1 MVEAPP
7 DLQPESPRVPLPPPI
22 IPETE
27 DSTPSPVSETSSG
40 YISTS
45 ISTATLS
52 DVYTLSWDLPPPPS
66 SRRTDSCEGTADAG
80 EEGLAAE
87 RPPLAP
93 QPSQA
98 PESLLVWGDAAEEKT
113 EPDGGPSLR
122 TGEGPP
128 RTDPEPD
135 SKAEPESL
143 LAQEDEKDPTEKQPS
158 AQTQELDP
166 PSEAP
171 ESGTGRDQIPEDPP
185 VLVPSPASSGGE
197 QVVLNEAVTEAAP
210 QVPDSGFAPNHDV
223 PAAPAPVQSDV
234 QNSKRNPT
242 GTGPFKIQ
250 KVKSSDLKSF
260 QPILGADE
268 AATGRADHSSG
279 SSLAAPPE
287 SLEIIS
293 DSEGDAAAAAALP
306 DWLKEGELVTVGGNK
321 SGTVRYVGPTDFA
334 EGTWVGVELD
344 APAGE

>member
-1 MVEAPP
+1 M
-7 DLQPESPRVPLPPPI
+7 PLPPPI

-80 EEGLAAE
+80 EEEFAAE
-87 RPPLAP
+87 RPPLAL

-98 PESLLVWGDAAEEKT
+98 PESLLVWDDAAEEKT

-158 AQTQELDP
+158 AQTQELQP

-171 ESGTGRDQIPEDPP
+171 ESSPGRDQIPEDPP
-185 VLVPSPASSGGE
+185 VSVPFPRE
-197 QVVLNEAVTEAAP
+197 QVGLNEAVTEAAP
-210 QVPDSGFAPNHDV
+210 QVPDSGFTPNNDV
-223 PAAPAPVQSDV
+223 PAVQSDV
-234 QNSKRNPT
+234 QNSKPNPT

-268 AATGRADHSSG
+268 AATGRADRSGG
-279 SSLAAPPE
+279 SSLAPPPE

-293 DSEGDAAAAAALP
+293 DSEGDASTAAALP

-334 EGTWVGVELD
+334 EGTWVGVELE

>member
-1 MVEAPP
+1 M
-7 DLQPESPRVPLPPPI
+7 PLPPPI

-52 DVYTLSWDLPPPPS
+52 DVYTLSWDLPPLPPPS

-87 RPPLAP
+87 RPPLAL
-93 QPSQA
+93 QLSQA
-98 PESLLVWGDAAEEKT
+98 PESLLVWDDAAEEKT

-122 TGEGPP
+122 ADEGPP
-128 RTDPEPD
+128 RMVPEPD

-143 LAQEDEKDPTEKQPS
+143 LAQEDETDPTEKQPS
-158 AQTQELDP
+158 GQTQELHP
-166 PSEAP
+166 PSGAP
-171 ESGTGRDQIPEDPP
+171 EASPGRDQIPEDPRDS
-185 VLVPSPASSGGE
+185 VPSPASSGGE
-197 QVVLNEAVTEAAP
+197 QAGLNEAGTEAAP
-210 QVPDSGFAPNHDV
+210 QVPDSGFTPNHDA

-234 QNSKRNPT
+234 HNSKPSPT

-268 AATGRADHSSG
+268 AATGWADRAGGGSG
-279 SSLAAPPE
+279 SLAAPPE

-293 DSEGDAAAAAALP
+293 DSEGDASAAAVLP

-334 EGTWVGVELD
+334 EGTWVGVELE